1 MGLSSYI
8 DRDKRVERVYELI
21 GEGYLT
27 FQIHKIMRDEFGI
40 SLRTA
45 QRYFAIVKKFLAENN
60 VVDKDKTLLLYEK
73 KALKYENAGKDD
85 LAFKYRQQIDR
96 ITGLSEKSTLDI
108 NVIEVKINP
117 PKKRE

>member
-1 MGLSSYI
+1 M
-8 DRDKRVERVYELI
+8 
-21 GEGYLT
+21 
-27 FQIHKIMRDEFGI
+27 
-40 SLRTA
+40 
-45 QRYFAIVKKFLAENN
+45 
-60 VVDKDKTLLLYEK
+60 
-73 KALKYENAGKDD
+73 KDD